1 VLSKQAHIKELDTK
15 QDASFIPQYVALLLL
30 YQRSTIF
37 AFVLYIPPAA
47 TSFNLTKGSS
57 GLSSVSPLSELSM
70 IGCDHFQSAFA
81 NELHERE
88 MLSSISD
95 SVQLK
100 QGKKV

>member
-1 VLSKQAHIKELDTK
+1 MSSKQVHIKELDTK
-15 QDASFIPQYVALLLL
+15 QDVSFRPQYVALRHL

-37 AFVLYIPPAA
+37 AFVLYISHAA

-57 GLSSVSPLSELSM
+57 SLSSVYPLSKISM

-81 NELHERE
+81 DALHERE
-88 MLSSISD
+88 MHSSISD